1 MERLIDIKDLAKHYI
16 SHTLTDFLQTL
27 TDDELEYA
35 IGCIL
40 ADDLI
45 EDRVY
50 IYEAIKNEIEYRE
63 SDKNLASR
71 KK

>member
-1 MERLIDIKDLAKHYI
+1 MERLIDIKDLAKHYM

-45 EDRVY
+45 EDRIN
-50 IYEAIKNEIEYRE
+50 IYSAIKNEMQYRK
-63 SDKNLASR
+63 SDEILNCR